1 MATHASKITTEMRK
15 LDFNQD
21 ALTVYNRNRAFA
33 PQPSA
38 WFVFN
43 KERIKII
50 KAKLREGA
58 CEPSTIVNDQFHI
71 GCNNGIICPTI
82 VQREGK
88 KPMKI
93 DEFLR
98 GFDFAVGQKINA

>member
-1 MATHASKITTEMRK
+1 MKIGEKIKK
-15 LDFNQD
+15 LID
-21 ALTVYNRNRAFA
+21 
-33 PQPSA
+33 
-38 WFVFN
+38 
-43 KERIKII
+43 
-50 KAKLREGA
+50 
-58 CEPSTIVNDQFHI
+58 I